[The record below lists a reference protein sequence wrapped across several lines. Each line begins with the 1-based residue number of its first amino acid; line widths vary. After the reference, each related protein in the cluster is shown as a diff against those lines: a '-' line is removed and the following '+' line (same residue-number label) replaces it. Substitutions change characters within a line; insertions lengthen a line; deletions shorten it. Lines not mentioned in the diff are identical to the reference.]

1 MISER
6 LENVKILLRLTN
18 LTFLSR
24 MFKVHIKGVNLLAQF
39 FWLKTFLMVNWLNC
53 KIRRTCY
60 NKS

>member
-24 MFKVHIKGVNLLAQF
+24 TFKVHIKGVNLLAQF
-39 FWLKTFLMVNWLNC
+39 LWAQNIFDGKLVKL
-53 KIRRTCY
+53 
-60 NKS
+60 